1 MILRPRQLF
10 EKFLVEEVQA
20 RADQSGRV
28 VKCFAPSGELFGCI
42 STVTPNEAEKLSGLK
57 HKVTHQIVVR
67 FGRSD
72 VKSGDKLIRGDKVYL
87 VETVDDISRLGQF
100 TIIYVTE
107 RGDLT

>member
-10 EKFLVEEVQA
+10 EKFIVEEVQA

-28 VKCFAPSGELFGCI
+28 VKSFVPSGEVFGCI
-42 STVTPNEAEKLSGLK
+42 STVTPNEAEKLSGVK
-57 HKVTHQIVVR
+57 HSATHQIVVR

-72 VKSGDKLIRGDKVYL
+72 IKSGDKLIRGDKVYL